1 MLDDEFNQINAV
13 LNVQDNNLST
23 RSRLDMA
30 GTSQDDR
37 GDETKY
43 LVSVENFQIHQLIWL
58 IGITL

>member
-1 MLDDEFNQINAV
+1 MLDDEFNQIKAV